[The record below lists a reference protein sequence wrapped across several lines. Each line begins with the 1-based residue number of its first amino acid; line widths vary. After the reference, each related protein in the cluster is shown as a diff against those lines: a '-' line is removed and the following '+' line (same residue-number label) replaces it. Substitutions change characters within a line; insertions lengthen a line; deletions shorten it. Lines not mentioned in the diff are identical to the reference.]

1 MKTVVFLRT
10 NPIDPDPR
18 IEKQARTLARAGWVV
33 FAVGWDRSKQL
44 PPEQKMDMFTVYRIG
59 PKSEFGTGF
68 RNLGGLILWQWDLL
82 KWLWRSRNKY
92 THIHA
97 ADLDTL
103 LPALALKLLSGKLVV
118 YDIFDFF
125 SESRKG
131 PRLFKKLA
139 RFLELKAICLAD
151 ATILV
156 DESRVAQIRGS
167 KPKRLEFILNSPE
180 EFDITTNPS
189 RALTESSA
197 QLRIVFVGFLQDQR
211 WLFEML
217 DLVEKHP
224 SWHFDLAG
232 FGDLEVALEAR
243 IKNIPNARFHGRIS
257 HSAAMEL
264 SARADVL
271 FAIYDPSLPNHKY
284 SSANKLFE
292 AMMLGKPILVARD
305 TGMDQTVA
313 KYDLGFVV
321 DYKSSQEVE
330 DRLKQIAQWDTETR
344 QAFSARVREVYSQ
357 RFSWKIMSE
366 RLIKLYDSLE
376 V

>member
-1 MKTVVFLRT
+1 MKTVVFLRS

-18 IEKQARTLARAGWVV
+18 VEKQARTLARAGWRVL
-33 FAVGWDRSKQL
+33 AVGWDRSKQL
-44 PPEQKMDMFTVYRIG
+44 PPEQNMDMFTVYRIG
-59 PKSEFGTGF
+59 PKAVFGTGF
-68 RNLGGLILWQWDLL
+68 RNLSRLILWELDLL
-82 KWLWRSRNKY
+82 KWLWRNRNRY

-103 LPALALKLLSGKLVV
+103 LPALALKFLSGKRVV

-131 PRLFKKLA
+131 PELFKRLA
-139 RFLELKAICLAD
+139 RFIELRAIGLAD

-180 EFDITTNPS
+180 DCEITTNS
-189 RALTESSA
+189 NRELAKSFA

-232 FGDLEVALEAR
+232 FGDLEIALETR
-243 IKNIPNARFHGRIS
+243 VKNIPNAHFHGRIS

-292 AMMLGKPILVARD
+292 AMMLGKPILVARG
-305 TGMDQTVA
+305 TGMDQIVD

-330 DRLKQIAQWDTETR
+330 DRLQQIALWDTETR
-344 QAFSARVREVYSQ
+344 RTFSARVREVYSQ

-366 RLIKLYDSLE
+366 RLINLYDTLK